1 MGLYLALDVG
11 GTKTAAVLGTESTTL
26 ARTEA
31 GSIKTLRLS
40 PEEAA
45 RNLQMVLQA
54 LEQQSGQSIR
64 GQVMRT
70 CIGTSGAAA
79 PGVRAWME
87 RALAEAVGGGLVI
100 LGDEVIA
107 IDSAFA
113 GGRGVL
119 VIAGTGS
126 NIVGRASTRAMVHT
140 GGWGPALADEGS
152 GHWIGSE
159 ALRACFRAIDRAE
172 PSTADAVSPDGSPR
186 PIAPEHLPS
195 LLGRFLQALALP
207 DLQAIIGEANAPGFA
222 AARLV
227 PAVAEAARAGD
238 LLAGEV
244 LRRAGRDL
252 AGLVA
257 AVIAKMDRL
266 EQKSRQ
272 AAEFLSAPP
281 AVAFVGSVL
290 SHVAEVREAMFAGL
304 RERFP
309 SIELHE
315 QATDPLAGAL
325 WHARGRP
332 PLLAP
337 GRTIVS
343 DGKE

>member
-1 MGLYLALDVG
+1 MSLYLAMDVG
-11 GTKTAAVLGTESTTL
+11 GTKTAAVLATEDAVL

-40 PEEAA
+40 PDEAA
-45 RNLQMVLQA
+45 RNLHSVLQA
-54 LEQQSGQSIR
+54 LERQSGRSLR
-64 GQVMRT
+64 GHVERT

-87 RALAEAVGGGLVI
+87 QALAGAVGGDLVI

-126 NIVGRASTRAMVHT
+126 NIVGRAATGAMVHT

-152 GHWIGSE
+152 GHWIGTE
-159 ALRACFRAIDRAE
+159 ALRACFRAIDSAE

-186 PIAPEHLPS
+186 SIAPEHLPP
-195 LLGRFLQALALP
+195 LLRRFLEALALP
-207 DLQAIIGEANAPGFA
+207 DLQALIGEANAPGFVS
-222 AARLV
+222 ARLV
-227 PAVAEAARAGD
+227 PVTAEAARAGD
-238 LLAGEV
+238 PLAGET

-252 AGLVA
+252 AASVIAVA
-257 AVIAKMDRL
+257 AKMEHL
-266 EQKSRQ
+266 EQH
-272 AAEFLSAPP
+272 AGVPFTPP
-281 AVAFVGSVL
+281 PVAFVGSVL
-290 SHVAEVREAMFAGL
+290 SHISEVREAMGAGL

-309 SIELHE
+309 SIEIHG
-315 QATDPLAGAL
+315 QPTDPLGGAL

-337 GRTIVS
+337 GRVIVS
-343 DGKE
+343 DEGE